1 MSIKIAI
8 VSQFDQKGIKDAEK
22 GLQSLSAIN
31 DKVFKAVA
39 GAAAL
44 AAVGIG
50 KFAADSITAASNLA
64 ESTNAVN
71 VAFGKSAQA
80 VLAIGENSAESLGLA
95 QNEFNQAAVR
105 FSAFADRIAGE
116 GGDTAKVIQ
125 TLTQRAADF
134 ASVFNIEVSEA
145 LRVFQSGLAGEAEPL
160 KRFGINLLQSE
171 VQAYALANGIAEVGS
186 QMTETEK
193 VQARFGL
200 LLQETAKTAGDFAN
214 TSDGLANSQR
224 ILKAQFEDLQAEVG
238 TALLPAFTELVKAV
252 GDQLMPRLEELGEF
266 LNSPEGKKI
275 IEETANTVL
284 DLAERFIELIPT
296 LVKVG
301 GGILGLTTAIKIL
314 EGAFGAARLAAQ
326 LFSTT
331 IAVTSPILGLIALV
345 GTLTLGFVALH
356 ESQKQ
361 ARETATG
368 LTGRQAELRAE
379 LARNKEL
386 LDANVIKYQ
395 EYQDAIGPVVREL
408 STLEGHLGATT
419 GEFNRFNNMS
429 FGNLKGELRG
439 VSAEIMAMYHS
450 GVAASAAFE
459 GIIDPRTG
467 RGVDFTI
474 PAPRTATG
482 MPPSTGGSGPSAA
495 EVAAEQLEKV
505 QGIIKRASDS
515 MWSAQRDYQQRV
527 TSAQTAF
534 QKRSAEIADAF
545 TEDVVRA
552 TEKRNSELED
562 AFQSHVEAMVNIEAQ
577 ANQKLAEIISRSKNS
592 LRDAYR
598 TATELSISEVLSDFN
613 RAEDARRKAFED
625 SRQEAERNKEAFNE
639 AFTAG
644 DPVAAL
650 RDTLAAQVAAN
661 KRLAD
666 QSAALFAAG
675 FSQTFIEQ
683 MIQAGDEGSMVV
695 ADALLGAAPETR
707 ASIQQLFGEIENQ
720 SQTGLD
726 ALADQI
732 FETAGLAT
740 KELRDLYALTEAEL
754 IISLEAQRV
763 AYEQQV
769 QQIQATYQSTLV
781 AVTNARN
788 AAMGA
793 AHAALVEEMREA
805 ENALRTALDAIEKEF
820 RESIAALDGNL
831 SGLGRTIDALLAKF
845 GQLKTAAGQSTA
857 QVVAAPPKPA
867 SVPTPAPVTGALAG
881 FTQVGTLT
889 GQAINQATGILIDS
903 ASDLQKIMVYL
914 AERINAAQRF
924 ASLEAKTPEE
934 AANARMMATL
944 FAEQASTVNALA
956 ARPDKGVGTVININV
971 KADTSQSLAMV
982 GRSLG
987 NTVAKYVTG
996 GGQVIVS
1003 PV

>member
-1 MSIKIAI
+1 MSVKIRI
-8 VSQFDQKGIKDAEK
+8 VSDLDPK
-22 GLQSLSAIN
+22 GLREAETGLKKLGEIN
-31 DKVFKAVA
+31 DKVFRAV
-39 GAAAL
+39 GSAAAL

-50 KFAADSITAASNLA
+50 KFAADSIRSASNLA

-71 VAFGKSAQA
+71 VAFGKSAEA
-80 VLAIGENSAESLGLA
+80 VLAIGANSAESLGLA
-95 QNEFNQAAVR
+95 RNEFNQAAVR

-116 GGDTAKVIQ
+116 GGDTAAVIQ

-134 ASVFNIEVSEA
+134 ASVFNIEVAEA

-171 VQAYALANGIAEVGS
+171 VQAYALANGITEVGT
-186 QMTETEK
+186 QMTETQK

-214 TSDGLANSQR
+214 TADGLANSQR
-224 ILKAQFEDLQAEVG
+224 ILTARFEDMRAEVG
-238 TALLPAFTELVKAV
+238 NALLPAFTELVGAV
-252 GDQLMPRLEELGEF
+252 GDMLMPRLEELSQF
-266 LNSPEGKKI
+266 LNSPQGRKL
-275 IEETANTVL
+275 IEDTAKTVL
-284 DLAERFIELIPT
+284 DLAERFVELVPT

-301 GGILGLTTAIKIL
+301 GALLGFTGTIKLAQTALGGARLAQLAFNVAVKTNPYVLAATALLAFVSAMTMFRSNAKENELAAQSQNYQIKIL
-314 EGAFGAARLAAQ
+314 QTEIDRLNDTYRTGAIDQETYERQLKNLQQELNGAKLSVEATAGELRRFNSLRLDGAIASMEAYKNATTLAQ
-326 LFSTT
+326 
-331 IAVTSPILGLIALV
+331 
-345 GTLTLGFVALH
+345 
-356 ESQKQ
+356 
-361 ARETATG
+361 
-368 LTGRQAELRAE
+368 RQAESF
-379 LARNKEL
+379 
-386 LDANVIKYQ
+386 ANSYSYL
-395 EYQDAIGPVVREL
+395 ESIGAVTPRVSVETSITA
-408 STLEGHLGATT
+408 ST
-419 GEFNRFNNMS
+419 
-429 FGNLKGELRG
+429 
-439 VSAEIMAMYHS
+439 
-450 GVAASAAFE
+450 
-459 GIIDPRTG
+459 
-467 RGVDFTI
+467 
-474 PAPRTATG
+474 
-482 MPPSTGGSGPSAA
+482 GSGPSAA
-495 EVAAEQLEKV
+495 ELAAEQLEKV
-505 QGIIKRASDS
+505 QGIIKRASDA

-527 TSAQTAF
+527 SSSQAAF

-666 QSAALFAAG
+666 QSAELFAAG

-732 FETAGLAT
+732 YETAGLAT

-769 QQIQATYQSTLV
+769 QQIQATYQDTLV

-845 GQLKTAAGQSTA
+845 GQLRTASGQSTA

-867 SVPTPAPVTGALAG
+867 PVPTPAPVTGALAG

-903 ASDLQKIMVYL
+903 VSDLQKVMIYL
-914 AERINAAQRF
+914 AERANAAQRF
-924 ASLEAKTPEE
+924 AALEAQTPEE

-944 FAEQASTVNALA
+944 FGEQIQAVNALYN
-956 ARPDKGVGTVININV
+956 RPDKGVGTVININV